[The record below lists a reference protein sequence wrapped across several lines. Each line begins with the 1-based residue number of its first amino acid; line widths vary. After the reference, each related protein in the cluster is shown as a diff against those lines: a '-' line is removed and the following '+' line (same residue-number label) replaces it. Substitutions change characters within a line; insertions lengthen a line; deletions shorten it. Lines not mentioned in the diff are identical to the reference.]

1 MKRLPNVVVLSTLL
15 LLSAGCVDL
24 SRPALAKHYYLLDA
38 VPKPVDEPPAH
49 AGAIRI
55 TGIEVSAPF
64 SERTLVF
71 RLDKERYESDFYD
84 EFFVA
89 PRAMVTTELVEWL
102 RVRRV
107 FAATL
112 PPSSTLDAPYAL
124 EGQVTAMYG
133 DLRDKEKTEAVFS
146 IQVFVTHI
154 GNPERAIVLQRTYD
168 QRVRVADRSAGAITK
183 GLSEALQQ
191 SLTQLEADLRALQL
205 TP

>member
-1 MKRLPNVVVLSTLL
+1 MKRLLDVLLLSTLL

-38 VPKPVDEPPAH
+38 VPEPVDEPPAH
-49 AGAIRI
+49 AGAIRV

-64 SERTLVF
+64 SERTLVY

-89 PRAMVTTELVEWL
+89 PRAMVTSELVEWL

-133 DLRDKEKTEAVFS
+133 DLRDKDKTEAVFS
-146 IQVFVTHI
+146 IQVFVTHM
-154 GNPERAIVLQRTYD
+154 GNPDRAIVLQRTYD
-168 QRVRVADRSAGAITK
+168 QRVRVADRSADAITK

-191 SLTQLEADLRALQL
+191 SLAQLEADLRALQL

>member
-1 MKRLPNVVVLSTLL
+1 MKRLLDVLLLSTLL

-38 VPKPVDEPPAH
+38 VPEPVDEPPAH
-49 AGAIRI
+49 AGAIRV

-64 SERTLVF
+64 SERTLVY

-89 PRAMVTTELVEWL
+89 PRAMVTSELVEWL

-107 FAATL
+107 FATTL

-133 DLRDKEKTEAVFS
+133 DLRDKDKTEAVFS
-146 IQVFVTHI
+146 IQVFVTHM
-154 GNPERAIVLQRTYD
+154 GNPDRAIVLQRTYD
-168 QRVRVADRSAGAITK
+168 QRVRVADRSADAITK

-191 SLTQLEADLRALQL
+191 SLAQLEADLRALQL